1 MYTNNKLSKAVR
13 LAIAFGAVSATAFTA
28 SVNAAEEEESAKVER
43 IEVTGS
49 RIKRTDLEGAVPVTV
64 IDRAAIDFSGQTSV
78 SDLIRNTSF
87 NTSGSFRPQSGS
99 SAQGISQV
107 NLRGLGSERSL
118 ILVDGRRLPKS
129 PSTGNSQ
136 DLNSIPMAAVERI
149 EILSDGASAVYG
161 SDAIAGVINII
172 TRKDFNGVE
181 FRLGASTI
189 SIPSEG
195 GDREEGSAVF
205 GSSSDNASIVGGV
218 SWNNR
223 DIIFHR
229 YFPWVEAGASSFGV
243 NWQSPDGFKSIIPA
257 EDCNALENF
266 FYIENSGLCAYNFNA
281 SNANEASTGNTSG
294 FLKAEYDINDDW
306 RIFSH
311 TLVSKTKS
319 FGRYAP
325 SLNDAGDAAFMSAD
339 SPNNPT
345 NPDSPFYDPTLGEAR
360 QIGFR
365 HRFAALGT
373 RDNQVDNWSTD
384 FLVGAEGMVG
394 DVSIDFG
401 VRKSKSKTYEIGRNY
416 LMGSNARQ
424 AIDSG
429 SYMLDDPFGTRFTTD
444 AEQSEYQALLSGL
457 KVTTSRIGIFDQEE
471 AFASASMDLFEMD
484 AGMVQAV
491 FGAEYRKETYADIF
505 DSLSE
510 AGQVGGSAGNS
521 AGGSR
526 NLKSAYM
533 EALVPVVDGMELS
546 FAGRFDKY
554 SDYGSD
560 FSPKVALRYDV
571 MEGMV
576 LRASYGEGFRA
587 PTLDILT
594 QKPQPGNPSVVDEPS
609 CAAFGLIPCPS
620 GGVQVSAVTV
630 ANPEISSESSKQLS
644 LGLAYQPT
652 DWLNFS
658 VDYYNIEIDN
668 LIRFFGVGTILQR
681 NQTNQPLPP
690 GIGLTRYD
698 NGGIELVTQGY
709 ANEGKWEIS
718 GVDMNVNTNFDFGG
732 AGRLTQTLQLSHR
745 LSNEIDGG
753 RNQVSD
759 PGEPRQRA
767 VFNNLYVWDNFDFAW
782 NINFIG
788 SQYAELDVDDNDNV
802 FRTGHFGSWVTHDVQ
817 VSYTLPTNTKLSI
830 GANNVFEKY
839 PQLGTDP
846 TFTRDYNFDLYDA
859 YGRVMYFRIS
869 QSF

>member
-43 IEVTGS
+43 IEVTGP

-99 SAQGISQV
+99 SAQGVSQV

-118 ILVDGRRLPKS
+118 VLVDGRRLPKS

-181 FRLGASTI
+181 FRLGESSV

-205 GSSSDNASIVGGV
+205 GSSSDNASLVGGV

-229 YFPWVEAGASSFGV
+229 YFPWVTPGASSFGV
-243 NWQSPDGFKSIIPA
+243 NFRDTAGTPGANRAFRTIVSD
-257 EDCNALENF
+257 EECNALDNF
-266 FYIENSGLCAYNFNA
+266 FRTGAICAYNFNA

-294 FLKAEYDINDDW
+294 FLKAHYDINDDW

-311 TLVSKTKS
+311 TIVSKTKS

-325 SLNDAGDAAFMSAD
+325 SLNDSTPLMAAD
-339 SPNNPT
+339 SINNPT
-345 NPDSPFYDPTLGEAR
+345 NPLSPYHDATNPDHQTNRVIE
-360 QIGFR
+360 FR

-373 RDNQVDNWSTD
+373 RDSQVDNWSTD

-394 DVSIDFG
+394 DVSVDFG

-416 LMGSNARQ
+416 LLGTAAINAINDGRYLV
-424 AIDSG
+424 G
-429 SYMLDDPFGTRFTTD
+429 DPFGTRFTTE
-444 AEQSEYQALLSGL
+444 AGQSAYAALLNSL

-471 AFASASMDLFEMD
+471 AFASASMDVFEMD

-491 FGAEYRKETYADIF
+491 FGAEYRKETYADLY

-510 AGQVGGSAGNS
+510 AGVVGGSAGNS

-526 NLKSAYM
+526 DLKSAYA
-533 EALVPVVDGMELS
+533 EALVPVMDGMELS

-571 MEGMV
+571 MDGMV
-576 LRASYGEGFRA
+576 FRASYGEGFRA

-594 QKPQPGNPSVVDEPS
+594 QKPQPGNPSVQDGPT
-609 CAAFGLIPCPS
+609 CITLGQAANCT
-620 GGVQVSAVTV
+620 VQVSAVTL
-630 ANPEISSESSKQLS
+630 ANESLSSESSEQIS

-658 VDYYNIEIDN
+658 VDYYDIEITN
-668 LIRFFGVGTILQR
+668 LIRFFGVGTILAREASGDPIPAGLGIQR
-681 NQTNQPLPP
+681 NNQ
-690 GIGLTRYD
+690 
-698 NGGIELVTQGY
+698 GGIELATQGY
-709 ANEGKWEIS
+709 GNDGSWAITGLDLNL
-718 GVDMNVNTNFDFGG
+718 NTNFDFGSW
-732 AGRLTQTLQLSHR
+732 GRLNQTLQVSHR
-745 LSNEIDGG
+745 LSSEVDGG
-753 RNQVSD
+753 RNTVKD
-759 PGEPRQRA
+759 PGEPRQRG
-767 VFNNLYVWDNFDFAW
+767 VFTNTYVFDNFDIAY
-782 NINFIG
+782 NLNFIG
-788 SQYAELDVDDNDNV
+788 SQYADVTNGV
-802 FRTGHFGSWVTHDVQ
+802 RSGHFGSWVTHDIQ
-817 VSYTLPTNTKLSI
+817 VSYTLPTNTKLSV

-846 TFTRDYNFDLYDA
+846 NFSRDYNFDLYDA
-859 YGRVMYFRIS
+859 YGRVLYFRVS